1 VRIWL
6 LSAIQYRSYFPEH
19 LPGDVFDDGKTARKV
34 LSIRVAGKQKAKAIF
49 EDERDLGKLHSGG
62 EGEVLILLT
71 ESQVSWLV
79 IQFESYSAVF
89 VVATFP

>member
-1 VRIWL
+1 MRIWL

-49 EDERDLGKLHSGG
+49 EDERDFGEMVDTLKGAACWVGTSGLI
-62 EGEVLILLT
+62 EGSCTAEVKAK
-71 ESQVSWLV
+71 S
-79 IQFESYSAVF
+79 
-89 VVATFP
+89 